1 MSREKDHSL
10 PMVDGV
16 IWQKKA
22 KFRAQGED
30 EYNPEHISFRD
41 KLMESQKS
49 IENELVGCEDL
60 LIFESKDIITGGT
73 DNIPSIG
80 FSKKVHA
87 QLIMPWQHAVVVKLL
102 GRHIGYKALCNWLET
117 LWSST
122 LGFSIIDLENDY
134 FIFSFKVEG
143 DVEFALTQGPW
154 TIMGHYLIVQPWTF
168 QFDASMQEIHLII
181 AWIRLLS
188 MAFHYYYKR
197 MLRKLGQIIGM
208 VIQINY
214 NTKSSSMRG
223 RFARIAVEVVLNK
236 PVVSQFLL
244 DGKL

>member
-1 MSREKDHSL
+1 
-10 PMVDGV
+10 
-16 IWQKKA
+16 
-22 KFRAQGED
+22 
-30 EYNPEHISFRD
+30 
-41 KLMESQKS
+41 MESQKS

-87 QLIMPWQHAVVVKLL
+87 QLIKPWQHAVVVKLL